1 MSRVSGLLFK
11 RRVASQPSTTGISRS
26 IRIRSGR
33 FCSRNLASL
42 FAILGDQHF
51 ELIGEL
57 KPHLEHLSVVLIV
70 FDVENTEHGSPPLG

>member
-1 MSRVSGLLFK
+1 
-11 RRVASQPSTTGISRS
+11 
-26 IRIRSGR
+26 
-33 FCSRNLASL
+33 L

-57 KPHLEHLSVVLIV
+57 KPHLEHVSVVLVV